1 MALIHQQKI
10 IHKHYLLFIIICIIA
25 LSSATRDNYLVLKND
40 KVFALKITN

>member
-10 IHKHYLLFIIICIIA
+10 VNKYYLLFIIICTIE